1 MDGREFSLLVLC
13 MYIDVQMMMA
23 AGVITDIG
31 RGIIKIGANFLE
43 KTPLKVMVRLGK
55 VRLG

>member
-31 RGIIKIGANFLE
+31 RGIIKIGAHFLG
-43 KTPLKVMVRLGK
+43 KLPLNGMVRLGK
-55 VRLG
+55 VKLG